1 MKFVP
6 SDFGRCMFYQ
16 KDHHFLFCH
25 QIPNSENGYKMDPAD
40 PQSSF
45 WKDQDR
51 KKEKIETMLF
61 RITITTNVNFQIF
74 ISF

>member
-51 KKEKIETMLF
+51 KKEK
-61 RITITTNVNFQIF
+61 N
-74 ISF
+74 